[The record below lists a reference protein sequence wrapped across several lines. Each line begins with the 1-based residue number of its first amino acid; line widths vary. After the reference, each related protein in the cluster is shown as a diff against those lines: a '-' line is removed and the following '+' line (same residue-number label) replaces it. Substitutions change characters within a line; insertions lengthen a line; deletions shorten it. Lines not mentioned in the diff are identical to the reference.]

1 MSNKET
7 STATARRA
15 AVAKAWANERALIL
29 EGKATRNWSKSQQAQ
44 IVATGK
50 CKGYF
55 GHHKFSVKNNPTE
68 AGNKD
73 NIQFLNRKEHQK
85 AHDNNFE
92 NDPRGRYDTK
102 TGKVIKDKHD
112 RVTPEP
118 VINLKDRM
126 AESRKV
132 SSQKRYD
139 RLQSEKRAK
148 AREYRH
154 RQVNKI
160 SLDNGKSKRAA
171 QNKNARASRSS
182 SQALRGSKTSGIRSA
197 NSSKALGISRSRS
210 PNASRSTSGSKAL
223 SAGRSSASGH
233 GGKGAGIAGG
243 KGAAGGLGGA
253 GGKGGTGGHGGA
265 GGKGGAGGHGK

>member
-1 MSNKET
+1 MSSKEV

-29 EGKATRNWSKSQQAQ
+29 EGKATRNWTKSQQAQ

-50 CKGYF
+50 CKGYY
-55 GHHKFSVKNNPTE
+55 GHHKHSVKNNPAE

-73 NIQFLNRKEHQK
+73 NIQFLNREEHQK
-85 AHDNNFE
+85 AHDHNFK
-92 NDPRGRYDTK
+92 NDPCGRYDTK
-102 TGKVIKDKHD
+102 TGKVIKDKNG

-118 VINLKDRM
+118 VIELKERM

-132 SSQKRYD
+132 SAQKKYD

-154 RQVNKI
+154 RQVNKV

-171 QNKNARASRSS
+171 QIKNDRGSRNS
-182 SQALRGSKTSGIRSA
+182 SQALRNGKTSGLRSA
-197 NSSKALGISRSRS
+197 GSSKALASGRAHS
-210 PNASRSTSGSKAL
+210 PGASRTASGSKAL
-223 SAGRSSASGH
+223 SSGRSAAPGH
-233 GGKGAGIAGG
+233 GGRGAGITGG
-243 KGAAGGLGGA
+243 KGTAGGGHGSA
-253 GGKGGTGGHGGA
+253 GGKGGGHGR
-265 GGKGGAGGHGK
+265 

>member
-50 CKGYF
+50 CKGYY
-55 GHHKFSVKNNPTE
+55 GHHKFSVKNNPAE

-73 NIQFLNRKEHQK
+73 NIQFLNQKEHQK
-85 AHDNNFE
+85 AHNNNFK

-118 VINLKDRM
+118 VIELKDRM
-126 AESRKV
+126 ADSRKV
-132 SSQKRYD
+132 SAQKKYD

-160 SLDNGKSKRAA
+160 SLDNGKSKRASLS
-171 QNKNARASRSS
+171 KNARDSRSS
-182 SQALRGSKTSGIRSA
+182 SQARRGSKTSDIRS
-197 NSSKALGISRSRS
+197 NSSKALGAGRARS
-210 PNASRSTSGSKAL
+210 PVVARSTSGSKAL